1 MRAGTVAICYNEER
15 FIGPH
20 LNHIPLGD
28 KLVLVSSKPWHG
40 EPDPPDA
47 TEQIVR
53 GRGEHCIVHDWA
65 TEADQ
70 RNAGQDFYAD
80 FDWVL
85 HLDPDEFLLA
95 ADWQVLLRELEHAEG
110 DAYTIERQYTYWR
123 SGYVVRPAEPYRQLV
138 AVRPSVKFGTC
149 RDTDVGAWW
158 QLPSL
163 PVELHH
169 FSWARTDAE
178 VRSKLSHFGHAKEL
192 PPDWYERVWLPWKPE
207 SQDLHPAVPHTLK
220 QAFPCELPEELA
232 DLDLWP

>member
-1 MRAGTVAICYNEER
+1 MKVGTVAVAYNEER

-47 TEQIVR
+47 TEAIARERAVT
-53 GRGEHCIVHDWA
+53 IVHDWA
-65 TEADQ
+65 DEAEQ
-70 RNAGQDFYAD
+70 RNTGQAHYCD

-85 HLDPDEFLLA
+85 HLDPDEFLTA
-95 ADWQVLLRELEHAEG
+95 SNWKRLLHELETAEG
-110 DAYTIERQYTYWR
+110 DAYTVERQYTYWR

-178 VRSKLSHFGHAKEL
+178 VR
-192 PPDWYERVWLPWKPE
+192 
-207 SQDLHPAVPHTLK
+207 
-220 QAFPCELPEELA
+220 
-232 DLDLWP
+232 